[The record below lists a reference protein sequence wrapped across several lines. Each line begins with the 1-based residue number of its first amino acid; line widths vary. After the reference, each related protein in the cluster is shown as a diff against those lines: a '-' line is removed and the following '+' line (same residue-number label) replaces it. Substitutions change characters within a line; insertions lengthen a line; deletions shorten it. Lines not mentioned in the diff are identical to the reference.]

1 MHVPKSIEDPVRA
14 FLRLHRTDRLT
25 DYLDPIGEPALA
37 ALARRLGWAAEHVDD
52 PVHADEALFLLQN
65 AGLLHDML
73 TEEIAQLDEEM
84 GATLVGDEDDL
95 DDSPAT
101 EEVPREASPYREQY
115 DLHFGGIM
123 QLDDVTDPPTQP
135 RSEGPAYTPDAPQP
149 RTEQQRSPAPAPAPT
164 ATAPAPARPSID
176 TPTPVTARIPGL
188 GTPAPVRHPP
198 PTPPPVAPA
207 ETGPKFDTLREG
219 IRRRATAPPAPVLQV
234 PDTLWYQRYGSARSP
249 LWALGIGIGIA
260 MAIVIA
266 FFTLW

>member
-1 MHVPKSIEDPVRA
+1 MLPAFPMAMHVPKSIEDPVRA
-14 FLRLHRTDRLT
+14 FLRLHRADRLT

-52 PVHADEALFLLQN
+52 PVHGDEALFLLQN

-73 TEEIAQLDEEM
+73 TKEIAQLDEEM
-84 GATLVGDEDDL
+84 EATLVGDVDDL
-95 DDSPAT
+95 EDSPAT

-135 RSEGPAYTPDAPQP
+135 RSEVPAYTPDAPQP
-149 RTEQQRSPAPAPAPT
+149 RTEQQRSPAPT
-164 ATAPAPARPSID
+164 RPSID
-176 TPTPVTARIPGL
+176 TTTPVTARIPGL
-188 GTPAPVRHPP
+188 GTPAPVRRAPPP

-207 ETGPKFDTLREG
+207 ETGPQFDALRKG
-219 IRRRATAPPAPVLQV
+219 IRRRATAPPAPVPQV

-260 MAIVIA
+260 VAIVIA